1 MDSKRQSTASAAP
14 DAPANQ
20 NRRASTLGYFGAT
33 IVFGLISAALGPT
46 LPNLAENVRTGLSQI
61 SLIFTA
67 QASGYLVGSLLSG
80 RLFDRLPGNRLMSG
94 ILFCLAGVVFF
105 IPVVDQFW
113 LLIFIFTLVGILL
126 GGMEVGSNTLLVWV
140 HGVRVGPYMNALH
153 FFFGLGAIIS
163 PILVARLALESG
175 SIQAVYWL
183 LALSAVPVA
192 IWLGRLVGPRAN
204 IKSIFNQIDP
214 GDYYLIFMVALLLFL
229 YVGAEVGYGG
239 WIYTYTISLFGEEMA
254 VAATMLTS
262 AFWGALTLGRLVS
275 IPMAVRIKPKTVL
288 LGDLIGC
295 LLSIGLIALF
305 PGSIPVVW
313 LGTLGLGFFMAAFF
327 PTTITYAGQRMQI
340 NGKVSG
346 WFFVGAGAGGMV
358 IPWLIGQLFESI
370 GPQITITLILIDLL
384 AALMVL
390 VILLANPQRAA
401 GKIVSVPEGD

>member
-1 MDSKRQSTASAAP
+1 
-14 DAPANQ
+14 
-20 NRRASTLGYFGAT
+20 
-33 IVFGLISAALGPT
+33 
-46 LPNLAENVRTGLSQI
+46 
-61 SLIFTA
+61 
-67 QASGYLVGSLLSG
+67 
-80 RLFDRLPGNRLMSG
+80 
-94 ILFCLAGVVFF
+94 
-105 IPVVDQFW
+105 
-113 LLIFIFTLVGILL
+113 
-126 GGMEVGSNTLLVWV
+126 MEVGNNTLLVWV
-140 HGVRVGPYMNALH
+140 HGVKVGPYMNALH

-175 SIQAVYWL
+175 SIQTVYWL

-192 IWLGRLVGPRAN
+192 IWLGRLAGPRAN
-204 IKSIFNQIDP
+204 IKSAFSQINP
-214 GDYYLIFMVALLLFL
+214 GDYFLIFMVALLLFL

-239 WIYTYTISLFGEEMA
+239 WIYTYTISLFGEKMA
-254 VAATMLTS
+254 VTATMLTS

-275 IPMAVRIKPKTVL
+275 IPMAVRIKPRMVL

-358 IPWLIGQLFESI
+358 IPWLIGQLFEAI

-384 AALMVL
+384 AALLVL
-390 VILLANPQRAA
+390 LILLANPQCVA

>member
-1 MDSKRQSTASAAP
+1 MDSKRQSTSNNAP
-14 DAPANQ
+14 EAPTTHNH
-20 NRRASTLGYFGAT
+20 RASTLGYFGAT

-80 RLFDRLPGNRLMSG
+80 RLFDRLSGNRLMSV
-94 ILFCLAGVVFF
+94 ILFCLTGVVFF
-105 IPVVDQFW
+105 IPIVEMFW
-113 LLIFIFTLVGILL
+113 LLIIIFALVGVLL
-126 GGMEVGSNTLLVWV
+126 GGMEVGNNTLLVWV
-140 HGVRVGPYMNALH
+140 HGVKVGPYMNALH

-175 SIQAVYWL
+175 SIQTVYWL

-192 IWLGRLVGPRAN
+192 IWLGRLAGPRAN
-204 IKSIFNQIDP
+204 IKSAFSQINP
-214 GDYYLIFMVALLLFL
+214 GDYFLIFMVALLLFL

-239 WIYTYTISLFGEEMA
+239 WIYTYTISLFGEKMA
-254 VAATMLTS
+254 VTATMLTS

-275 IPMAVRIKPKTVL
+275 IPMAVRIKPRMVL

-358 IPWLIGQLFESI
+358 IPWLIGQLFEAI

-384 AALMVL
+384 AALLVL
-390 VILLANPQRAA
+390 LILLANPQCVA